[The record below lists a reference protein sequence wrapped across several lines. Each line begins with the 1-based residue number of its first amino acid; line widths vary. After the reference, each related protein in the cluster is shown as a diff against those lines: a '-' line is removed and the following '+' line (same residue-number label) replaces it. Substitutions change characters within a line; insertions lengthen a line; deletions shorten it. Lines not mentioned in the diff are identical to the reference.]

1 MKSLKT
7 RAIIAYGL
15 SVLALGLVL
24 AAPGSAWAATKH
36 HHHQAQT
43 QQQQAAQPAQ
53 PCTIHFQTAC
63 SGM

>member
-1 MKSLKT
+1 MNKT

-24 AAPGSAWAATKH
+24 AAPGSALAAKH
-36 HHHQAQT
+36 HHHHHARV
-43 QQQQAAQPAQ
+43 QQASDPAPQ
-53 PCTIHFQTAC
+53 GCSIHFQTAC

>member
-1 MKSLKT
+1 MSKAKT

-24 AAPGSAWAATKH
+24 VAPGSAWAATKH
-36 HHHQAQT
+36 HHHHAAA
-43 QQQQAAQPAQ
+43 QQQAAQPAPP
-53 PCTIHFQTAC
+53 PCGIHFQTAC

>member
-1 MKSLKT
+1 MNKT

-24 AAPGSAWAATKH
+24 AAPGSAWAARH
-36 HHHQAQT
+36 HHHHHARV
-43 QQQQAAQPAQ
+43 QQAAQPAPQ

>member
-1 MKSLKT
+1 MNKT

-15 SVLALGLVL
+15 SVLALGLIL
-24 AAPGSAWAATKH
+24 AAPGSAWAAKH
-36 HHHQAQT
+36 HHHHAQVQQA
-43 QQQQAAQPAQ
+43 QQAAQPAAQ

>member
-1 MKSLKT
+1 MNKT

-24 AAPGSAWAATKH
+24 ATPGSAWAAH
-36 HHHQAQT
+36 HHHHHAQAK
-43 QQQQAAQPAQ
+43 QAAPADA